1 MSNMIESHKSNPGAK
16 LRAAWAAIQER
27 DEQASKVASL
37 NAQRLRPSP
46 KLLPLDYDGT
56 GDFS

>member
-1 MSNMIESHKSNPGAK
+1 MIESHKSNPGAK